1 MGTSRRVGVGT
12 GYHQASEVGT
22 VLSPRGRLVHPT
34 CHCVYIIFFLLLYMR
49 IFDRIF

>member
-22 VLSPRGRLVHPT
+22 VLSPRGRLVYST
-34 CHCVYIIFFLLLYMR
+34 SRYVYIIFLLLYMR